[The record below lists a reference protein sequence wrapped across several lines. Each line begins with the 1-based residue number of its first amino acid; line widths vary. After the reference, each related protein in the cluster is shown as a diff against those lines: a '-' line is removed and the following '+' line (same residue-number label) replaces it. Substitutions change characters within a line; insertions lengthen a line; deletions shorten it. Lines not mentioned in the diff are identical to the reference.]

1 MLATLAA
8 ASLTN
13 HQPCSPGT
21 TAGGLL
27 PSHFVKFRTL
37 PLFSCSNLY
46 SGRDTPCRRTHI
58 TRPKRF
64 LSLACICSAL
74 IAATDALTI
83 ESRAIGDVYSLYEYL
98 SGQDLTGAAQE
109 KLATLAC
116 RKRTTPP
123 LYFGTSVFSCN
134 MQTLCGNPNEHVV
147 YYSRNRGA
155 YMVPDPFA
163 ERFARSCPEMLT
175 DKALADMS
183 AHSRAMIGM
192 P

>member
-37 PLFSCSNLY
+37 PSFSCSNLY

-58 TRPKRF
+58 TRLKRF

-116 RKRTTPP
+116 RKGRRR
-123 LYFGTSVFSCN
+123 LCTSAQAFSAAICRPCAVI
-134 MQTLCGNPNEHVV
+134 QTSTWSTIPETEAHTWCRIHLLNG
-147 YYSRNRGA
+147 S
-155 YMVPDPFA
+155 PDP
-163 ERFARSCPEMLT
+163 ARKC
-175 DKALADMS
+175 
-183 AHSRAMIGM
+183 
-192 P
+192 

>member
-1 MLATLAA
+1 MFIGHDRGRTFAQPFCQIPDAA
-8 ASLTN
+8 II
-13 HQPCSPGT
+13 
-21 TAGGLL
+21 
-27 PSHFVKFRTL
+27 
-37 PLFSCSNLY
+37 SCSNLY
-46 SGRDTPCRRTHI
+46 SGRDRPCRGTHM
-58 TRPKRF
+58 TRLRRF

-83 ESRAIGDVYSLYEYL
+83 ESRATGDVYSLYEYL

-123 LYFGTSVFSCN
+123 LHFGTSVFSCN
-134 MQTLCGNPNEHVV
+134 MQTLCGNPTEHVV
-147 YYSRNRGA
+147 YHSRTRGA

-183 AHSRAMIGM
+183 AQLDQGG
-192 P
+192 